1 MVCCICMEPGI
12 HDNPLIVLE
21 CGCKHSFFHIP
32 CSNEWLGYA
41 RTDILPTCPLCRG
54 DVQMKTNYCFSYTA
68 GEEQEFLWNSLAH
81 VPITIY
87 SYFLLVDNNVRFRFL
102 FPLETYLL
110 LAIPFILKNNIR
122 YTNYL
127 YAFRM
132 STCIELL
139 LGQNVNSFH
148 FVCLLKYTILV
159 YCLYY
164 SYKKRNAF
172 ADPLLDYVISREVL
186 FSPAEPVAFSRE
198 GNKLRRSVRIANKE
212 GR

>member
-1 MVCCICMEPGI
+1 
-12 HDNPLIVLE
+12 
-21 CGCKHSFFHIP
+21 
-32 CSNEWLGYA
+32 
-41 RTDILPTCPLCRG
+41 
-54 DVQMKTNYCFSYTA
+54 MKTNYCFSYTA

-87 SYFLLVDNNVRFRFL
+87 SYFLLVDNNVRLRFL

-164 SYKKRNAF
+164 SYKKRNPL